1 MQTMCKNCN
10 DIDTAF
16 KNAQGTPHKSFM
28 PVYELLLSKIENE
41 QLTIYAGDCKFKDM
55 LDIIDEEL
63 HFTVCF
69 YLQCPACGIF
79 YFFGVCIRGAP
90 VYKKL
95 ENITKKEIEN
105 IIWGKEGTFFK
116 TDYC

>member
-1 MQTMCKNCN
+1 MCKNCD

-16 KNAQGTPHKSFM
+16 KNAQENPHKSFM
-28 PVYELLLSKIENE
+28 PIYELLLSKIENE
-41 QLTIYAGDCKFKDM
+41 QLKIYAGDCKFKDM
-55 LDIIDEEL
+55 LKIIDEEL

>member
-1 MQTMCKNCN
+1 MCKECD

-16 KNAQGTPHKSFM
+16 KNAQENPHKSFM
-28 PVYELLLSKIENE
+28 PIYELLLSKIENK
-41 QLTIYAGDCKFKDM
+41 QLKIYAGDCKFKDM
-55 LDIIDEEL
+55 LKIIDEEL